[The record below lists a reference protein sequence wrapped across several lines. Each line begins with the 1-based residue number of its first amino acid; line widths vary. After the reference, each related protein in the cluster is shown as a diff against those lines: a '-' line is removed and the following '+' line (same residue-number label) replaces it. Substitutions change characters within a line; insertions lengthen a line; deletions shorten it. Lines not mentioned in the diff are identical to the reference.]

1 MVVVDYFEPSEARTA
16 FKSLAYR
23 RYKNSPLFLEWAP
36 TGIMKEEYEEKKKNK
51 DKQPPAAS
59 NSAPAPPSSSQAKPE
74 TQQPAQG
81 TTITPED
88 DNYSDYS
95 TLFIKNLNFS
105 TTESALKEFLQR
117 NLRVEGIRGVIIQK
131 RQKGSQVLSQGYGF
145 IELKN
150 SSFAQLALPKIQGMV
165 LDDHK
170 LEVKPSDKRI
180 TTQPSSKQQQIAA
193 GGARQTK
200 IIVRNVAFQASK
212 EEIRS
217 LFLSFG
223 SVKNVRIPKKM
234 DGSHR
239 GFAFVEF
246 STTQEALNAM
256 NALKNTHLYGR
267 HLVLEWAK
275 AEEDDEEN
283 NNNNDNN
290 EEGGER
296 EEQGTGGNQRK
307 ATQLLEGKSSK
318 AVNELRKRARED
330 QMKLQLSQQKR
341 RKKSNQSDGMD
352 DGDEEVNDLL

>member
-51 DKQPPAAS
+51 DKQQIPATQAA
-59 NSAPAPPSSSQAKPE
+59 APAPPSSSQAKPE
-74 TQQPAQG
+74 LQQPAQA

-117 NLRVEGIRGVIIQK
+117 TLHVDGIRGVIIQK

-180 TTQPSSKQQQIAA
+180 TSQPSSKQQQLAA

-275 AEEDDEEN
+275 AEDDEEN

-290 EEGGER
+290 EEGGEG
-296 EEQGTGGNQRK
+296 EEQGTGGNQK
-307 ATQLLEGKSSK
+307 QPTQLLEGKSSK

-341 RKKSNQSDGMD
+341 RKSNKSDGMD